1 MTRHDPR
8 VSLQHM
14 LDYAREA
21 LSMIDERQRS
31 DLENDR
37 LLGLALSR
45 VLEIVGEA
53 ANRVPREEQQ
63 RYPQIEWRRII
74 NMRNRLIH
82 GYDLLDYE
90 VIWGTVSSDMLPLIE
105 ALEEILRSED

>member
-53 ANRVPREEQQ
+53 ANRVPQEEQQ

>member
-1 MTRHDPR
+1 
-8 VSLQHM
+8 
-14 LDYAREA
+14 
-21 LSMIDERQRS
+21 MIGERQRS

-45 VLEIVGEA
+45 LLEIVGEA
-53 ANRVPREEQQ
+53 ANRVPTEEQQ
-63 RYPQIEWRRII
+63 RYPQIEWRRIV

-90 VIWGTVSSDMLPLIE
+90 VIWGTVSADIPPLIQ
-105 ALEEILRSED
+105 ALEEILPPER